1 MSRKPTIIAP
11 SVFACDFSRLGEE
24 IIRTEKAGADWF
36 HIDQVRFR
44 GEADM
49 NRQARLAGSVDKRCC
64 NAQFHC
70 ANLRSVLCAC
80 ATISR
85 TMSPAGLISETRPTL
100 WPAQSDGASMSPSTS
115 LPGVYA

>member
-1 MSRKPTIIAP
+1 
-11 SVFACDFSRLGEE
+11 
-24 IIRTEKAGADWF
+24 
-36 HIDQVRFR
+36 
-44 GEADM
+44 M

-70 ANLRSVLCAC
+70 ANLPSVLCAC

-100 WPAQSDGASMSPSTS
+100 WPAQSERASMSPSKS
-115 LPGVYA
+115 VPGVYDW